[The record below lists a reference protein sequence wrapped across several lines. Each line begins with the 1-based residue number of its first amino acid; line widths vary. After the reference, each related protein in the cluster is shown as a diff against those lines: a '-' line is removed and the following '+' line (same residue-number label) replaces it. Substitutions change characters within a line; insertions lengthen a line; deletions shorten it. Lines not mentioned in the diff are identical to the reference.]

1 MGQPA
6 EHDPVLLIV
15 GAFSRFPEA
24 LDWAKRELERHFGPV
39 ALESPRFAFTETDYY
54 APTMGEGLEKQF
66 YGFQRLIR
74 PEEIVG
80 IKLQTNALEEAYS
93 RQGGHDVPRPLNLD
107 PGYLSMA
114 KWVLASTK
122 DHAHRIYL
130 GSGIYVELTLRYTA
144 GEFAPWPWT
153 YPDYRRDDYRA
164 FLLHARRRYQGLLR
178 GER

>member
-1 MGQPA
+1 MGKPE
-6 EHDPVLLIV
+6 EHSPVLLIV

-24 LDWAKRELERHFGPV
+24 LLWGRGELERLFGPV
-39 ALESPRFAFTETDYY
+39 ALESQRFTFTETDYY
-54 APTMGEGLEKQF
+54 APAMGEELERQF
-66 YGFQRLIR
+66 FGFERLIS
-74 PEEIVG
+74 PEQLIE
-80 IKLQTNALEEAYS
+80 IKLQTNALEGTYAG
-93 RQGGHDVPRPLNLD
+93 QGRHAVLRPLNLD

-130 GSGIYVELTLRYTA
+130 GRGIYAEITLRYTA
-144 GEFAPWPWT
+144 GDFAPWPWT

-164 FLLHARRRYQGLLR
+164 FFRQARRLYQGLLR